1 MPAAKSGRLK
11 LRNDLIFIVA
21 LLLAVS
27 LIGLIIFF
35 ARGEGDTV
43 TVTVDGRLYGT
54 YSLSQDVRVE
64 IRTGE
69 HGEEINVLVI
79 ENGEARMESATCPDG
94 ICAAHSPI
102 HRDGESI
109 VCLPHKVVVTVSTS
123 EGEAP
128 DVIV

>member
-1 MPAAKSGRLK
+1 MNEKRK
-11 LRNDLIFIVA
+11 IRNDIIFIVA
-21 LLLAVS
+21 LLAVAAVA
-27 LIGLIIFF
+27 GLLFF
-35 ARGEGDTV
+35 LFREDGDRV
-43 TVTVDGRLYGT
+43 VVTVDGDVMAEYP
-54 YSLSQDVRVE
+54 LSKDAEVD
-64 IRTGE
+64 IRTGR
-69 HGEEINVLVI
+69 EEEQLNRLVI
-79 ENGEARMESATCPDG
+79 KDGQAFIERATCPDG